1 MSLPLVYVVDDEQ
14 PMRESLRFLLE
25 TVRLQVKTYESAPK
39 FLSEFDPEL
48 NAVLVT
54 DLRMPGMS
62 GIELHEHL
70 YRNGHRIPVIII
82 TAHGDVPTVVR
93 AMKQGAC
100 EFLEKPFNDQ
110 ILIDAIQR
118 LLEQDRERR
127 IKAEANRQVAQK
139 LRSLTPRELQV
150 LELVVEGRINKQIA
164 SELGVG
170 VKAIEAHRAR
180 IMDKMQ
186 AESVQELVRM
196 MTLLRQS
203 PEYANPLRPS
213 Y

>member
-1 MSLPLVYVVDDEQ
+1 MSFPLVYVVDDEE

-25 TVRLQVKTYESAPK
+25 TVRLHVKTYESAPK

-70 YRNGHRIPVIII
+70 HKHGHHIPVIII

-127 IKAEANRQVAQK
+127 VKVEANRQVAQK
-139 LRSLTPRELQV
+139 MRSLTPRELQV

-170 VKAIEAHRAR
+170 VKAIEAHRSR

-203 PEYANPLRPS
+203 PEYAPS
-213 Y
+213 PRSH

>member
-1 MSLPLVYVVDDEQ
+1 MSFPLVYVVDDEE

-25 TVRLQVKTYESAPK
+25 TVRLHVKTYESAPK

-70 YRNGHRIPVIII
+70 DKHGHHIPVIII

-93 AMKQGAC
+93 AMKQGVC

-127 IKAEANRQVAQK
+127 VKVEANRQVAQK
-139 LRSLTPRELQV
+139 MRSLTPRELQV

-170 VKAIEAHRAR
+170 VKAIEAHRSR

-203 PEYANPLRPS
+203 PEYAPS
-213 Y
+213 PRSH